1 MPEKGKFLMV
11 NMSVATAHPSRAYM
25 RRLPRLCSHVPECS
39 LRCWIARM
47 TAEGAAVSTHTV
59 ARQCTLCEAHCGILV
74 TVDGDRVTRIEGN
87 PDDILSRGYIC
98 PKATALAHLHHDPD
112 RLRRPMRRVGDGFEE
127 IGWDEAFALAGER
140 LRAVRRQYG
149 RDAIAMYLGNPA
161 AHSSSSVY
169 GIALRIALL
178 TRKFYTASSID
189 QFPQEFAAWKMFG
202 SNVLMPIA
210 DVDRTDRWMIFGANL
225 AVSNGSITTMPDA
238 RGRIA
243 AIRRRGGSVVVVDP
257 RRTETARLA
266 DEHIAVRPGGDP
278 YLLLGML
285 HTILTDG
292 ARPVPD
298 AVPLAGVD
306 ELAVLVASCTP
317 EAMAPRA
324 GVDADTIRRLARDH
338 AAASSAIAYA
348 RVGVCHQVTGTLTH
362 WLVNTLN
369 AVTGNLDRP
378 GGQMFATPPIDA
390 VRLVRRLGSA
400 YGQWTNRTG
409 EHKSF
414 RSELPVVG
422 LADEMLGDGTGSGG
436 PVRALVTYAGNP
448 VLSTPQGGRLDEALE
463 SLDFF
468 VAVDM
473 YVTETSRHA
482 DLILPPV
489 SHLER
494 EEFDFLFPVFSV
506 RNNARFNARVFE
518 PAADA
523 LEDWQIMSRLILEVV
538 PVPVRSRVTRPLRAL
553 VDRLSPVR
561 LGALGVLTG
570 PHGVLRRGRRGPTL
584 GRIRRTPGGI
594 DLGPLEPRLRSLVAT
609 RDRRVQVAPPEFLA
623 EARRLLA
630 EDEKAVRDTEFD
642 LRLIGR
648 RHLRSNNSWLHN
660 IPTMVKGRDR
670 CTVLM
675 HPDDAAARSLVHGQ
689 RVTVRSRIGSIV
701 VLVEVSDEIRV
712 GTVAIPHG
720 WGHGEK
726 GVGWSTAAAHPGAN
740 VNLLHDPSVIDTFTG
755 TAAVNATMVNVAAV
769 DERSAD
775 HAMSRK

>member
-1 MPEKGKFLMV
+1 
-11 NMSVATAHPSRAYM
+11 
-25 RRLPRLCSHVPECS
+25 
-39 LRCWIARM
+39 M
-47 TAEGAAVSTHTV
+47 TAEGPAGSTRTV

-74 TVDGDRVTRIEGN
+74 TVDRDRVTRIQGD
-87 PDDILSRGYIC
+87 PDDVLSHGYIC
-98 PKATALAHLHHDPD
+98 PKATALADLHHDPD

-127 IGWDEAFALAGER
+127 IGWDEAFALAGDR
-140 LRAVRRQYG
+140 LRAVQRRHG

-161 AHSSSSVY
+161 AHSSSVLY
-169 GIALRIALL
+169 GIALRVALL
-178 TRKFYTASSID
+178 TRKFYSASSID

-210 DVDRTDRWMIFGANL
+210 DIDRTDRLLILGANP
-225 AVSNGSITTMPDA
+225 AVSNGSVTTMPDA

-266 DEHIAVRPGGDP
+266 DEHVAVRPGGDP

-285 HTILTDG
+285 HTIFADG
-292 ARPVPD
+292 IRPAPGTV
-298 AVPLAGVD
+298 ALGGMD
-306 ELAVLVASCTP
+306 ELAEMVAACPP
-317 EAMAPRA
+317 EKMAPRA
-324 GVDADTIRRLARDH
+324 GVDAETIRRLARDH
-338 AAASSAIAYA
+338 TAARSAVAYA
-348 RVGVCHQVTGTLTH
+348 RIGVCHQVTGTLTH

-378 GGQMFATPPIDA
+378 GGQMFSTPPIDA
-390 VRLVRRLGSA
+390 ARLLRRLGSG
-400 YGQWTNRTG
+400 YGLWSSRTG

-414 RSELPVVG
+414 RTELPVVG
-422 LADEMLGDGTGSGG
+422 LADEILGDEQDAVG

-448 VLSTPQGGRLDEALE
+448 VLSTPQGGRLDKALD

-506 RNNARFNARVFE
+506 RNNARFSARVFE

-523 LEDWQIMSRLILEVV
+523 LEDWEILSRLTLEVL
-538 PVPVRSRVTRPLRAL
+538 PLPFRKQSTRPLRA
-553 VDRLSPVR
+553 VFDRLGPLR
-561 LGALGVLTG
+561 LGALGILTG
-570 PHGVLRRGRRGPTL
+570 PHGVLRRGRRGLTL
-584 GRIRRTPGGI
+584 GQVRRTRGGI
-594 DLGPLEPRLRSLVAT
+594 DLGPLQPRLRSLLAT
-609 RDRRVQVAPPEFLA
+609 RDRRVHVAPPEFVD
-623 EARRLLA
+623 ETRRLLT
-630 EDEKAVRDTEFD
+630 ETENDQRETEFD

-675 HPDDAAARSLVHGQ
+675 HPDDAAVRSLVQGQ
-689 RVTVRSRIGSIV
+689 PVTVRSRIGSIV
-701 VLVEVSDEIRV
+701 VPLEVSDEIRA

-720 WGHGEK
+720 WGHDEK

-740 VNLLHDPSVIDTFTG
+740 VNLLHDPAITDTFTG
-755 TAAVNATMVNVAAV
+755 NAAVNATMVNVAATN
-769 DERSAD
+769 ERSPVRNAGT
-775 HAMSRK
+775 R